1 MALISEFFGHRFEA
15 CCICFQ
21 AVILE
26 DALGPVMLL
35 AIFLF
40 ASFFLFSHLLG
51 LAAITFA
58 LSWQRLAPKNS
69 PILFFEFTI

>member
-40 ASFFLFSHLLG
+40 ASFFLLLSFARLSSYYLCLV
-51 LAAITFA
+51 LAT
-58 LSWQRLAPKNS
+58 PC
-69 PILFFEFTI
+69 P